1 MKDFKQL
8 IINPGSTS
16 TKIAVFNNEENLFT
30 ESIRHSAEEIAK
42 YKNIADQFEFRRDL
56 ILDVLKNKG
65 IKINELDAIVGRGGL
80 LKPLE
85 GGTYNV
91 NDDMIEWL
99 KAAKNGE
106 HACNLAAIIARDIS
120 KNNGN
125 IPCFIADPVVV
136 DELIPEARI
145 TGIPEIERESIL
157 HALNQKATAR
167 KVASEMNKKYEEC
180 NFVVAHLGGG
190 TSIGAHRKGKI
201 IDTNNAL
208 DGDGPITPER
218 AGTIPAGSLAKLCF
232 SGKYTHDQIKKMLTG
247 KGGLVAHLG
256 SNDGIEIEKRMKSGD
271 EKAIA
276 AVKAQAFSIAKCI
289 GERAVGLKGDIDAI
303 ILTGSMAYL
312 KQLVDWIK
320 EWTEFLG
327 PIKVLPG
334 ENEMQSLAESGLRVL
349 RGEES
354 AKEYKS

>member
-16 TKIAVFNNEENLFT
+16 TKISVYNNDENMFT
-30 ESIRHSAEEIAK
+30 ETIRHSAEEISK
-42 YKNIADQFEFRRDL
+42 YKNIADQFEFRKDL
-56 ILDVLKNKG
+56 ILKVLDEKG
-65 IKINELDAIVGRGGL
+65 IKVDDLDAIVGRGGL

-85 GGTYNV
+85 GGTYNI
-91 NDDMIEWL
+91 NDSMVQWL

-106 HACNLAAIIARDIS
+106 HASNLAAVIAQDMS
-120 KNNGN
+120 KSHGN

-136 DELIPEARI
+136 DELIPEARP

-167 KVASEMNKKYEEC
+167 KVAGEMGKKYEEC
-180 NFVVAHLGGG
+180 NFIVAHLGGG
-190 TSIGAHRKGKI
+190 ISIGAHRKGKV

-232 SGKYTHDQIKKMLTG
+232 SGKYTHDQVKKMLTG

-256 SNDGIEIEKRMKSGD
+256 SNDGREIEKMINNGD
-271 EKAIA
+271 QKAA
-276 AVKAQAFSIAKCI
+276 DAVKAQAFTIAKCI
-289 GERAVGLKGDIDAI
+289 GERAVGLKGEIDAI
-303 ILTGSMAYL
+303 ILTGSMAYM
-312 KQLVDWIK
+312 KPLVEWIK
-320 EWTEFLG
+320 EWTSFLG

-349 RGEES
+349 RGEEK
-354 AKEYKS
+354 AKEYK